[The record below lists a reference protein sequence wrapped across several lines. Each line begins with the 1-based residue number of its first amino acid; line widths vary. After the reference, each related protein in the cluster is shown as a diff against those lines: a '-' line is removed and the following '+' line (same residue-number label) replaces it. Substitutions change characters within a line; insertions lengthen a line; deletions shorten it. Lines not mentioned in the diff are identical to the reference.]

1 MIPTRK
7 TLEADVVIAGGGIG
21 GAMAAISA
29 REAGAERVVVL
40 EKCNVRRSGS
50 GATGNDHFSCYI
62 PEVHGP
68 DIEPV
73 LREAMGSLIGQNKD
87 PGMIRLHLE
96 ESFDIVR
103 KWEEWGINMRPLG
116 KWNFQ
121 GHALPGRPRVFLKFD
136 GRKQKAVL
144 AEQMKKHGVQ
154 VLNHHPVVELAK
166 VGGRIAGA
174 LALDISTPEP
184 GFVLV
189 KSPNVIVSTGLTH
202 RLYTNAATPS
212 RMFNTSHCPNCAGG
226 QALGW
231 RAGAKMVNMELPY
244 THAGIKYF
252 QRAGKA
258 TWIGVYRYPDGRP
271 LGPFV
276 TRPDAEYGDVT
287 ADIWNT
293 AFSDVMHNGSG
304 PAYLDC
310 SECTPDMLAYM
321 RQAMFDEGLS
331 ALIHYMDD
339 KGIEPGRH
347 AVECMR
353 YEPTL
358 HGRGLDVD
366 RDGRTSVPGLYA
378 AGDLVGNAGCG
389 LGLAAWLGW
398 RADGKSGLRAFR
410 QNKNGAALRLCG
422 ARRRPGLAGSQQR
435 PQPDHGRLRP
445 GRPLQGTFGKPAPR
459 GAGLPCPT
467 ARGNARHAPHLLLA
481 YAHARRRGAGPLRLC
496 RSRLPCRSG
505 TQGNSRRSP
514 ALRLYI
520 HQSSPGRQNARRFP
534 RRRREGR
541 DSVERQESLKR
552 FELKTLPVSSSVC
565 RSFHPKPDATHRTE
579 GLRPS
584 RL

>member
-7 TLEADVVIAGGGIG
+7 TLEADVVIAGGG
-21 GAMAAISA
+21 MAAISA

-103 KWEEWGINMRPLG
+103 KWEAWGINMRPLG

-154 VLNHHPVVELAK
+154 VFNHHPVVELAR
-166 VGGRIAGA
+166 VDGRIAGA

-184 GFVLV
+184 GFALV

-231 RAGAKMVNMELPY
+231 RAGAKMVNMEIPY

-276 TRPDAEYGDVT
+276 TSPDAEYGDVT

-339 KGIEPGRH
+339 KGIDPGRH
-347 AVECMR
+347 AVEFGQ
-353 YEPTL
+353 YEANLVTN
-358 HGRGLDVD
+358 GIEIDINGESSVRGLF
-366 RDGRTSVPGLYA
+366 A
-378 AGDLVGNAGCG
+378 AGDMMGNISGDIGAAAVYGWIAGHHAADCQSRALPSADPENAGERM
-389 LGLAAWLGW
+389 AFY
-398 RADGKSGLRAFR
+398 SGIYERR
-410 QNKNGAALRLCG
+410 GGAAGASWQEANFALQQIMTEYADCGPHRVRSDTMLSAGIKYLGDLRVKIERDMYAGDAHELMRAAEVLNLLDLG
-422 ARRRPGLAGSQQR
+422 QALMISARERRESRGRHIRSDYTFTNPLLRDKFLRVWKEGGEAR
-435 PQPDHGRLRP
+435 TEWRERLR
-445 GRPLQGTFGKPAPR
+445 
-459 GAGLPCPT
+459 
-467 ARGNARHAPHLLLA
+467 
-481 YAHARRRGAGPLRLC
+481 
-496 RSRLPCRSG
+496 
-505 TQGNSRRSP
+505 
-514 ALRLYI
+514 
-520 HQSSPGRQNARRFP
+520 
-534 RRRREGR
+534 
-541 DSVERQESLKR
+541 
-552 FELKTLPVSSSVC
+552 
-565 RSFHPKPDATHRTE
+565 
-579 GLRPS
+579 
-584 RL
+584 

>member
-1 MIPTRK
+1 MIPIRK

-29 REAGAERVVVL
+29 REACAERVVVL

-103 KWEEWGINMRPLG
+103 KWEAWGINMRPLG

-154 VLNHHPVVELAK
+154 VFNHHPVVELAR
-166 VGGRIAGA
+166 VDGRIAGA

-184 GFVLV
+184 GFALV

-231 RAGAKMVNMELPY
+231 RAGAKMVNMEIPY

-276 TRPDAEYGDVT
+276 TSPDAEYGDVT

-293 AFSDVMHNGSG
+293 AFSDVMHNGSV
-304 PAYLDC
+304 PAYLEC

-339 KGIEPGRH
+339 KGIDPGRH

-398 RADGKSGLRAFR
+398 RAGRAAAGDIPAVSGSPSDSTENLASVPSVRTKMEQLSAFAEREGGPDWQEANSALNQIMDDYAPAGPYKVRSESLLRA
-410 QNKNGAALRLCG
+410 
-422 ARRRPGLAGSQQR
+422 GLAY
-435 PQPDHGRLRP
+435 L
-445 GRPLQGTFGKPAPR
+445 AN
-459 GAGLPCPT
+459 C
-467 ARGNARHAPHLLLA
+467 ARK
-481 YAHARRRGAGPLRLC
+481 
-496 RSRLPCRSG
+496 
-505 TQGNSRRSP
+505 RSP
-514 ALRLYI
+514 RSTPPARI
-520 HQSSPGRQNARRFP
+520 RSCAPPRCWTSST
-534 RRRREGR
+534 
-541 DSVERQESLKR
+541 V
-552 FELKTLPVSSSVC
+552 
-565 RSFHPKPDATHRTE
+565 PKPSSMPLWNAGKLAPLTGAPTIPSPILSWQTE
-579 GLRPS
+579 CSTFSS
-584 RL
+584 RKTGR

>member
-1 MIPTRK
+1 MIPIRK

-103 KWEEWGINMRPLG
+103 KWEAWGINMRPLG

-154 VLNHHPVVELAK
+154 VFNHHPVVELAR
-166 VGGRIAGA
+166 VDGRIAGA

-184 GFVLV
+184 GFALV

-231 RAGAKMVNMELPY
+231 RAGAKMVNMEIPY

-276 TRPDAEYGDVT
+276 TSPDAEYGDVT

-339 KGIEPGRH
+339 KGIDPGRH

-398 RADGKSGLRAFR
+398 RAGRAAAGDIPAVSGTPSDSTENLASVPSVRTKMEQLSAFAEREGGPDWQEANSALNQIMDDYAPAGPYKVRSESLLRAGLAYLAQLRAETLATLHTSCSHTLMRAAEVLDLFDCAEAVFHAALERRETRAAHRRSDYTFTNPLLADRMLDVFLAEDGKVE
-410 QNKNGAALRLCG
+410 
-422 ARRRPGLAGSQQR
+422 
-435 PQPDHGRLRP
+435 
-445 GRPLQGTFGKPAPR
+445 
-459 GAGLPCPT
+459 T
-467 ARGNARHAPHLLLA
+467 AW
-481 YAHARRRGAGPLRLC
+481 
-496 RSRLPCRSG
+496 
-505 TQGNSRRSP
+505 
-514 ALRLYI
+514 
-520 HQSSPGRQNARRFP
+520 
-534 RRRREGR
+534 R
-541 DSVERQESLKR
+541 DKKV
-552 FELKTLPVSSSVC
+552 
-565 RSFHPKPDATHRTE
+565 
-579 GLRPS
+579 
-584 RL
+584 

>member
-21 GAMAAISA
+21 GAIAAISA

-304 PAYLDC
+304 PAYLD
-310 SECTPDMLAYM
+310 
-321 RQAMFDEGLS
+321 
-331 ALIHYMDD
+331 
-339 KGIEPGRH
+339 
-347 AVECMR
+347 
-353 YEPTL
+353 
-358 HGRGLDVD
+358 
-366 RDGRTSVPGLYA
+366 
-378 AGDLVGNAGCG
+378 
-389 LGLAAWLGW
+389 
-398 RADGKSGLRAFR
+398 
-410 QNKNGAALRLCG
+410 
-422 ARRRPGLAGSQQR
+422 
-435 PQPDHGRLRP
+435 
-445 GRPLQGTFGKPAPR
+445 
-459 GAGLPCPT
+459 
-467 ARGNARHAPHLLLA
+467 
-481 YAHARRRGAGPLRLC
+481 
-496 RSRLPCRSG
+496 
-505 TQGNSRRSP
+505 
-514 ALRLYI
+514 
-520 HQSSPGRQNARRFP
+520 
-534 RRRREGR
+534 
-541 DSVERQESLKR
+541 
-552 FELKTLPVSSSVC
+552 
-565 RSFHPKPDATHRTE
+565 
-579 GLRPS
+579 
-584 RL
+584 